1 MYERNQIFANRADA
15 GRQLAE
21 RLGAKTLEW
30 PVVLALPRGGVPVG
44 FEVAK
49 TLQAPLDVLLVR
61 KIGAPGHE
69 EFALG
74 AVVEADTPIVVV
86 NPDVPARYAAHIR
99 EEAQRQAAEIDER
112 RQAYRGGAPMISLR
126 GRTAIVVDDGIA
138 TGASFRAA
146 LEALR
151 QTDAAKIVA
160 AIPVAP
166 DDSLAAVEALSDEVV
181 CLATPEP
188 FYAVGLHYG
197 DFSQTTDEEVVTLLR
212 RARQWSE
219 QLDSNQ
225 RPPRPE
231 RGALPG

>member
-1 MYERNQIFANRADA
+1 MYERNQIFADRAEA
-15 GRQLAE
+15 GRRLAA
-21 RLGAKTLEW
+21 RLRAMHLED
-30 PVVLALPRGGVPVG
+30 PVVLALPRGGAPVA
-44 FEVAK
+44 FEIARE
-49 TLQAPLDVLLVR
+49 LGAPLDVLLVR
-61 KIGAPGHE
+61 KIGAPGQE

-74 AVVEADTPIVVV
+74 AVVEAEPPIVVLNDGV
-86 NPDVPARYAAHIR
+86 PDRFMAHVREIAAR
-99 EEAQRQAAEIDER
+99 EADEIGRR
-112 RQAYRGGAPMISLR
+112 RQAYRGGRPITSVA

-138 TGASFRAA
+138 TGATFRAG
-146 LEALR
+146 LEAMKR
-151 QTDAAKIVA
+151 MDAARIVA

-166 DDSLAAVEALSDEVV
+166 ADSLAAISELADEVV

-197 DFSQTTDEEVVTLLR
+197 DFSQTSDEEVVDLLR
-212 RARQWSE
+212 AARQWSE